1 MPSMRNDAIEM
12 AGPSAYLGQTRAER
26 VATLATKAAR
36 VVGDPLHRAE
46 IYTSS
51 TAYCV
56 CYEGGTRK
64 GGPMLQQTFI
74 HIPGVGRHTEHE
86 LWSHGIQSWDD
97 ADRFEKRF
105 GFAGPRLQQ
114 KLDEYIPL
122 SRLAIKNHDAAF
134 FQRLSEMGEAWRV
147 FPEFADQCVYLD
159 IESTGL
165 STVFDSV
172 TVVGLYDGRRYSLF
186 TQGDNLNEVQ
196 RALEKYSVVVTF
208 NGAGFDLRF
217 LKNTFPDLVLPP
229 IHIDLRW
236 VSRRLGFTGGLKEL
250 ERSLG
255 ITRKTG
261 VAEMEGFDA
270 TVLWAKYL
278 RGDNSAFEQLVD
290 YNTADVVHLKAI
302 MEICYDKMSSRTAEF
317 LPNVIPS
324 VFSGVGEIPK
334 DRHSRASV
342 VRKVPGKISG
352 GDIVSDLLRKADR
365 GSRAP
370 RIVGIDLTGSERRAT
385 GWALLE
391 GSHATTKAIHTDAG
405 LLAETLACSP
415 DIVSIDS
422 PLSLPDGVIDPDNT
436 GSSPIYRRCELGLK
450 RMGISVFW
458 CLLPTMKSLTVRG
471 IRLATELRDRGLK
484 VIESYPGAAQDLLGI
499 PRKGSS
505 LEELKQGMG
514 RIGIG
519 GNYLK
524 GVVCH
529 DEVDAITSALVG
541 LFYLAD
547 DYIALGTPTEDYLI
561 VPRSPNINYDKLVKI
576 VRTTGLNHL
585 G

>member
-1 MPSMRNDAIEM
+1 
-12 AGPSAYLGQTRAER
+12 
-26 VATLATKAAR
+26 
-36 VVGDPLHRAE
+36 
-46 IYTSS
+46 
-51 TAYCV
+51 
-56 CYEGGTRK
+56 
-64 GGPMLQQTFI
+64 MLQQTFI
-74 HIPGVGRHTEHE
+74 HIPGIGKHTEQE
-86 LWSHGIQSWDD
+86 LWEHGIQSWDD

-105 GFAGPRLQQ
+105 GFAGARLQS

-122 SRLAIKNHDAAF
+122 SRSAIENRDAAF
-134 FQRLSEMGEAWRV
+134 FQRLTALGEAWRV
-147 FPEFADQCVYLD
+147 FPEFSDECVYLD

-172 TVVGLYDGRRYSLF
+172 TVVGLYDGKRYDVF
-186 TQGDNLNEVQ
+186 TQGDNLDEVQ
-196 RALEKYSVVVTF
+196 RALQRYSVVVTF

-217 LKNTFPDLVLPP
+217 LKNTFPELVLPP

-236 VSRRLGFTGGLKEL
+236 VSRRLGYAGGLKEL

-278 RGDNSAFEQLVD
+278 RGDNSAFEQLVE

-302 MEICYDKMSSRTAEF
+302 MEICYDKMSCQTAEF
-317 LPNVIPS
+317 LKKAIPS
-324 VFSGVGEIPK
+324 VFAGVGEIP
-334 DRHSRASV
+334 RSRGRARTSSI
-342 VRKVPGKISG
+342 RRVPLRVSG
-352 GDIVSDLLRKADR
+352 GDIVSNLLQKANR
-365 GSRAP
+365 GSRAA

-385 GWALLE
+385 GWALLD
-391 GSHATTKAIHTDAG
+391 GSNATTKAIHTDAE
-405 LLAETLACSP
+405 LIVETFASSP

-422 PLSLPDGVIDPDNT
+422 PLSMPEGVIDADNT
-436 GSSPIYRRCELGLK
+436 GRSPIYRRCELALK
-450 RMGISVFW
+450 RMGIPVFW

-471 IRLATELRDRGLK
+471 MRLATALRDRGLK
-484 VIESYPGAAQDLLGI
+484 VIESYPGAAQDILGI

-514 RIGIG
+514 RIGIV

-547 DYIALGTPTEDYLI
+547 DYIALGTATEDYLI
-561 VPRSPNINYDKLVKI
+561 VPRSPNINYDKLAEI
-576 VRTTGLNHL
+576 VRTTGLDEHL
-585 G
+585 ILDVSPCEKQEPRRDRA